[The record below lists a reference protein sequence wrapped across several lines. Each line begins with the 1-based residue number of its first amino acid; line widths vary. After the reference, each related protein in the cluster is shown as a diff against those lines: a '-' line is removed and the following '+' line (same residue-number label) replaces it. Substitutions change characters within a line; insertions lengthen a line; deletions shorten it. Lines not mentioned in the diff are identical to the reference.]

1 MKSVLGIL
9 LFFFSF
15 LFFFSEGF
23 AQPIDTLANNKL
35 VWQHPVQGNEQLPKI
50 AQFYGLSVQELKAA
64 NGMTS
69 NIINRET
76 LQIPLSTGKGSDGG
90 VKLHRV
96 KANESLH
103 NIAQQYDT
111 DIVRIKDLN
120 QYYQNM
126 VPEGTYMLIPNLPS
140 LPDKPVEGSRLTQ
153 QGFFSLGFFAGN
165 DWEGNTNINY
175 SINGRYR
182 LKHQYF
188 NRDFKV
194 RTEFFGNLGFRH
206 DIGKFFSKRI
216 DRFEARTQAEYQVNE
231 YITQFVFG
239 AFRTQLFETYFKR
252 VNSEDVLTSTFLS
265 PAYARMSIGAVFGND
280 MYTINL
286 GLYQFKLTMVLNES
300 VYNNRD
306 YAYGVPRGDH
316 TLLEHGVSVR
326 GNVNYIKDK
335 SLSVLANFD
344 VFFTPY
350 AVDIDLQS
358 EISFRFSKRIK
369 VSMLTTLMMDKDI
382 SDKVQF
388 QNQILTG
395 YTFRR

>member
-1 MKSVLGIL
+1 MKLLLGIS
-9 LFFFSF
+9 FFFTAF
-15 LFFFSEGF
+15 LLVSSTGL
-23 AQPIDTLANNKL
+23 AQSIDTLANNKL
-35 VWQHPVQGNEQLPKI
+35 VWQHAVQPNEQLPKI
-50 AQFYGLSVQELKAA
+50 AEFYGLSVQELKSA
-64 NGMTS
+64 NSMTS
-69 NIINRET
+69 NIISSKT
-76 LQIPLSTGKGSDGG
+76 LMIPLATGKESDGG

-96 KANESLH
+96 QANESLH
-103 NIAQQYDT
+103 QIAQQYDT
-111 DIVRIKDLN
+111 DILQIKNLN
-120 QYYQNM
+120 QHYQNM
-126 VPEGTYMLIPNLPS
+126 VPAGTYMLIPNLPS
-140 LPDKPVEGSRLTQ
+140 LPDKPTEGSRLSQ

-175 SINGRYR
+175 SLNGRYR

-188 NRDFKV
+188 KKDLRV

-216 DRFEARTQAEYQVNE
+216 DRFEARTQLEYQVNE
-231 YITQFVFG
+231 YITQFVYG
-239 AFRTQLFETYFKR
+239 AFRTQAFETYFKR
-252 VNSEDVLTSTFLS
+252 VNAESVLTSTFLS

-280 MYTINL
+280 LYTINL

-300 VYNNRD
+300 VYNNRE
-306 YAYGVPRGDH
+306 YAYGVARGDR
-316 TLLEHGVSVR
+316 TRLEHGVSVR
-326 GNVNYIKDK
+326 GNVNYVKDK
-335 SLSVLANFD
+335 TLSMLANFD

-350 AVDIDLQS
+350 AVDLDLQS
-358 EISFRFSKRIK
+358 EISFRFSKQIK